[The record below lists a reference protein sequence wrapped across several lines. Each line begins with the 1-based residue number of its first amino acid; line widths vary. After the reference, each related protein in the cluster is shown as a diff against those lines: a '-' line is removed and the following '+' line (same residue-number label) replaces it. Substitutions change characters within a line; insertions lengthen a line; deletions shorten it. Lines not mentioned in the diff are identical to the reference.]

1 MVLRNFFKDKFF
13 WITAFI
19 GLVIMLLT
27 LHFDINPVEGSVVPE
42 YIQGTGFHIFLFIT
56 SMPAWIAGLMVSS
69 FLPVPFPVM
78 ACIMQILLYGTLG
91 KIMRRGINFFKTRMN
106 T

>member
-13 WITAFI
+13 WITAFV
-19 GLVIMLLT
+19 GLVFMLLT

-42 YIQGTGFHIFLFIT
+42 YIQGTGLHIFLFVT
-56 SMPAWIAGLMVSS
+56 SMPAWIVGLMVSS
-69 FLPVPFPVM
+69 FLPVPFSGM

-91 KIMRRGINFFKTRMN
+91 KIIRRGINFFNTR
-106 T
+106 